1 MKKNNLLKLNKNI
14 LKKFMGAFLA
24 SVMTFGSAGQLI
36 TLASTISVQEL
47 TKDAWNNGSKY
58 FNEGTDIKEKIK
70 ILNILLR
77 SIGKEEISQEENDED
92 KIFQKVKNLSF
103 EPNLNGNVADALK
116 NIKEI
121 SPHAILEHN
130 PKNSKYDDKKDKKL
144 RKPKNTL
151 FTKENIT
158 EIFSSII
165 SVNKYKLYTKNDST
179 DKVNDNKKYLPS
191 KENSNDEEYE
201 YICETNQEVGENLK
215 KLLIVTAPIRDNDG
229 NMTGSEKIITMY
241 PIEDNYNQKYE
252 NLKKIT
258 EYFELFEKHEK
269 IFQYC
274 EDIIEKS
281 DNTNSVKF
289 SKGILNNLNKFN
301 LYFKN
306 GISMSDVTN
315 HKKMQQIKNYL
326 SKPVINQI
334 FKKIKKEKAL
344 ESLQKNE
351 NETEKLLEIIQ
362 STLKELVDSQ
372 IKLENSKKNQN

>member
-1 MKKNNLLKLNKNI
+1 MKKNNLLNKNI

-36 TLASTISVQEL
+36 TLASPISVQKL
-47 TKDAWNNGSKY
+47 QKDKWNSGNY
-58 FNEGTDIKEKIK
+58 FKQNSTIKEKIK
-70 ILNILLR
+70 ILNILLK
-77 SIGKEEISQEENDED
+77 SIGKEEISEEENEED
-92 KIFQKVKNLSF
+92 KILKKVENLSF
-103 EPNLNGNVADALK
+103 NPTFLNDNVADALK

-130 PKNSKYDDKKDKKL
+130 PKNSKYDDNKDKKP

-229 NMTGSEKIITMY
+229 NMTGNEKIITMY
-241 PIEDNYNQKYE
+241 PIKDNYNQKYE
-252 NLKKIT
+252 NLKKIEKYCNLLKT
-258 EYFELFEKHEK
+258 YKNIHEYCECIKGYNKKYSNFSEK
-269 IFQYC
+269 ILKKLNEIQKY
-274 EDIIEKS
+274 
-281 DNTNSVKF
+281 
-289 SKGILNNLNKFN
+289 SKD
-301 LYFKN
+301 
-306 GISMSDVTN
+306 GISMSDINNKQTI
-315 HKKMQQIKNYL
+315 KQIENSF
-326 SKPVINQI
+326 SKSTFNQM
-334 FKKIKKEKAL
+334 FKKIEKGDAL
-344 ESLQKNE
+344 KSLKTNE
-351 NETEKLLEIIQ
+351 PEKLFEILQ
-362 STLKELVDSQ
+362 STLEELK